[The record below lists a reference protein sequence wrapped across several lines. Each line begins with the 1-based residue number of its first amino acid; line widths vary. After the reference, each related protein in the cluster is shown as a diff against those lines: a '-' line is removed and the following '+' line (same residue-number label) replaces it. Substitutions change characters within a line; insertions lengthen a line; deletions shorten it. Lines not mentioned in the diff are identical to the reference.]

1 MAEEKKNDMVS
12 KMEAYIDKSRRV
24 CPLSKTMIGA
34 LVKQMGEEL
43 FNKHLYMTFANYFA
57 TNGLSKLEEY
67 YNKRAEEE
75 ELHHKWI
82 NWYLTYNDAEFQYP
96 EVPAVDITIKSMIQ
110 PFELTVDKE
119 IETTMHI
126 DEIINLAI
134 EEKDWA
140 TFNWLMD
147 DEEETGALRKE
158 QIEEESISR
167 AILDMASA
175 DCSWLSKQKDILEFY
190 NGGKKCKCKK

>member
-12 KMEAYIDKSRRV
+12 QMEVYIDKSRRV
-24 CPLSKTMIGA
+24 CPLSEAIIKS

-57 TNGLSKLEEY
+57 TNGLPKLEEY
-67 YNKRAEEE
+67 YNKRADEE

-96 EVPAVDITIKSMIQ
+96 SVPEVNITLKDLVD
-110 PFELTVDKE
+110 PFRLTVDKE

-126 DEIINLAI
+126 NEIVNQAVS
-134 EEKDWA
+134 EKDWA

-147 DEEETGALRKE
+147 DEDETGALVKE

-175 DCSWLSKQKDILEFY
+175 EGNWLSKQGYILDFY
-190 NGGKKCKCKK
+190 NGGKCKCKK

>member
-24 CPLSKTMIGA
+24 CPLSKTMIEA

-57 TNGLSKLEEY
+57 TNGLPKLEEY
-67 YNKRAEEE
+67 YNKRADEE

-96 EVPAVDITIKSMIQ
+96 AVPVVDITLKSMIQ

-126 DEIINLAI
+126 NELVDLAVS
-134 EEKDWA
+134 EKHSA
-140 TFNWLMD
+140 TINWLMD
-147 DEEETGALRKE
+147 DEEETGALVKE
-158 QIEEESISR
+158 QIKFFC
-167 AILDMASA
+167 LKV
-175 DCSWLSKQKDILEFY
+175 W
-190 NGGKKCKCKK
+190 

>member
-24 CPLSKTMIGA
+24 CPLSKTMIEA

-57 TNGLSKLEEY
+57 TNGLPKLEEY
-67 YNKRAEEE
+67 YNKRADEE

-96 EVPAVDITIKSMIQ
+96 AIPAVDITLKSMIQ

-126 DEIINLAI
+126 NELVDLAMS
-134 EEKDWA
+134 EKDWA

-147 DEEETGALRKE
+147 DEEETGALTKE

-167 AILDMASA
+167 AILDMASSE
-175 DCSWLSKQKDILEFY
+175 CSWLSKQGYILDFY
-190 NGGKKCKCKK
+190 NGGKCKCKK

>member
-1 MAEEKKNDMVS
+1 MAEEKKTDMVS

-24 CPLSKTMIGA
+24 CPLSKTMIDA

-57 TNGLSKLEEY
+57 SNGLSKLEEY

-75 ELHHKWI
+75 ELHHKRI

-96 EVPAVDITIKSMIQ
+96 TVPAVDITLKSMIQ
-110 PFELTVDKE
+110 PFELTIDKE

-126 DEIINLAI
+126 NELVDLAVS
-134 EEKDWA
+134 EKDWA

-147 DEEETGALRKE
+147 DEKETGALVKE

-167 AILDMASA
+167 AILDMASSE
-175 DCSWLSKQKDILEFY
+175 CSWLSKQKYILEFY
-190 NGGKKCKCKK
+190 MGDK